1 MATQAMF
8 RIWRGDPAGGEFQDY
23 VTPVEEGMVVLDAVH
38 RIQAQQ
44 APDLA
49 VRWNCKAG
57 KCGSCSAEINGM
69 PKLMC
74 MTRLSNLNLE
84 MPIILEPMHTFPVIR
99 DLVTDVSWNFRAK
112 KTIKQFKPALSR
124 HAGWNMAHAASRCR
138 AGTGVSQVHRVFSLP
153 GCVSRSARAP

>member
-8 RIWRGDPAGGEFQDY
+8 RIWRGDASGGQFQDF
-23 VTPVEEGMVVLDAVH
+23 VTPIDEGMVVLDAVH

-49 VRWNCKAG
+49 LRWNCKAG

-74 MTRLSNLNLE
+74 MTRLSDLKLNQ
-84 MPIILEPMHTFPVIR
+84 PVTVQPMKTFPSIR
-99 DLVTDVSWNFRAK
+99 DLVTDVSWNFRVK
-112 KTIKQFKPALSR
+112 KEIKPFK
-124 HAGWNMAHAASRCR
+124 
-138 AGTGVSQVHRVFSLP
+138 
-153 GCVSRSARAP
+153 

>member
-1 MATQAMF
+1 MAKQAMF
-8 RIWRGDPAGGEFQDY
+8 RIWRGDPAGGQFQDY
-23 VTPVEEGMVVLDAVH
+23 LTPVEEGMVVLDAVH

-49 VRWNCKAG
+49 LRWNCKAG

-84 MPIILEPMHTFPVIR
+84 MPVILEPMHTFP
-99 DLVTDVSWNFRAK
+99 
-112 KTIKQFKPALSR
+112 
-124 HAGWNMAHAASRCR
+124 
-138 AGTGVSQVHRVFSLP
+138 
-153 GCVSRSARAP
+153 